1 MMIDN
6 QKVGRRIAAL
16 RQRGGLTQQQL
27 AAMMNVSHQAVSK
40 WEGGQAMPDIQTLL
54 DLTRFFGLTVEQL
67 VAPEEDE
74 NEESEDVESENMEPE
89 IKVNIDVE
97 ANKMTLQQLLQ
108 MAPYMTREAVEEIV
122 LGMEAKL
129 TAGDIARIAPFVGS
143 ECVEVLI
150 EKHKPTFTWEN
161 LRKLAPH
168 MRREKVDELARAIS
182 SGRETIETPEDSFNR
197 AMNDIGKA
205 FDDIGKG
212 VDKAVRKAIRFGENV
227 FNEVTS
233 ALNDLSEKPEEAPE
247 ERVRSDRAQTL
258 RRRAFERALADGNWD
273 WLAQHISELAEDDA
287 ITIQV
292 VAKARDLGMHDWICE
307 HLGDYADEAAAEA
320 AIADGNWD
328 WIADRINQLDSAMQ
342 QRAVH
347 AALAAEK
354 WDWIG
359 ENCNGLDLDAE
370 AAGIVRAAWAKGA
383 KELAAQIAKAHLN
396 PAEMDVLAGEC
407 RAAEDYEM
415 LKLVIDEAGEEF
427 IDGLLAD
434 LAGKGDWARV
444 QEYVFHAG
452 TETVEKLMEL
462 AVDQGNFE
470 AVDFLDLYL

>member
-67 VAPEEDE
+67 VAPEEDAQ
-74 NEESEDVESENMEPE
+74 EESEGTEPENMEPE
-89 IKVNIDVE
+89 IKVNMEAE

-108 MAPYMTREAVEEIV
+108 MAPYMTREAVEEIA

-129 TAGDIARIAPFVGS
+129 SAGDIARIAPFVGS
-143 ECVEVLI
+143 ECVEALI

-161 LRKLAPH
+161 LRRLAPH
-168 MRREKVDELARAIS
+168 MRRETVDELARAIA
-182 SGRETIETPEDSFNR
+182 SGRETVETPEDSFNR

-205 FDDIGKG
+205 FDDLGKG

-233 ALNDLSEKPEEAPE
+233 ALNDLSEDAGEAPE

-273 WLAQHISELAEDDA
+273 WLGQHISELADDDA

-307 HLGDYADEAAAEA
+307 HMGDYADEAAAEA

-328 WIADRINQLDSAMQ
+328 WLADRVSQLDSAVQ
-342 QRAVH
+342 LRAVR
-347 AALAAEK
+347 AALEAEK

-359 ENCNGLDLDAE
+359 DACDGLDLDGE

-383 KELAAQIAKAHLN
+383 KELAAQLAKSHLN
-396 PAEMDVLAGEC
+396 PAEMDVLAGEF
-407 RAAEDYEM
+407 RAADDFEM
-415 LKLVIDEAGEEF
+415 LKLVINEAGEEF
-427 IDGLLAD
+427 IDGFLAD
-434 LAGKGDWARV
+434 LAGKGDWAHVR
-444 QEYVFHAG
+444 EYVFYAG

-462 AVDQGNFE
+462 AVDQGDFE
-470 AVDFLDLYL
+470 AVDFLDTYL